1 MKKYQI
7 CVERSREMKVVLT
20 IKEGSLETEVT
31 LIGYRL
37 MVEALLE
44 AIKEAARK
52 QSQFCEIQ

>member
-1 MKKYQI
+1 M
-7 CVERSREMKVVLT
+7 RVVLV

-44 AIKEAARK
+44 AIKKAAHK
-52 QSQFCEIQ
+52 QSQYCEIK